1 MGDKFRVTKDATEEE
16 LKMEDLKMEDPWRI
30 FRIMA
35 EFVDG
40 FHELSKIGPA
50 VTIFGSARTQRT
62 HRWYKD
68 CEETA
73 KLLSK
78 QGYAIITGGGPGA
91 MEAGNKGAAQ
101 AGGLSIGLNI
111 ELPFEQKPNPY
122 INKLVNFHYFFCRKV
137 MFLKYAKAF
146 VIFPGGYGTLDELF
160 ESMTLI
166 QTRRITKLPVVF
178 YGSEF
183 WTGLVSWL
191 RDSMLKAGNIDVED
205 LDLFHIV
212 DSPNDALKFINDFY
226 KTDKTSKKKTVKKK
240 K

>member
-1 MGDKFRVTKDATEEE
+1 MGDKFRVTKEATEED

-50 VTIFGSARTQRT
+50 VTIFGSARTDRA
-62 HRWYKD
+62 HKFYKA
-68 CEETA
+68 CVETSRLLA
-73 KLLSK
+73 KE
-78 QGYAIITGGGPGA
+78 GYAIITGGGPGA
-91 MEAGNKGAAQ
+91 MEAGNKGAYE

-122 INKLVNFHYFFCRKV
+122 INKLINFHYFFCRKV

-160 ESMTLI
+160 ESLTLI
-166 QTRRITKLPVVF
+166 QTRRMSKFPVIF
-178 YGSEF
+178 YGKEF
-183 WTGLVSWL
+183 WSGLVDWL
-191 RDSMLKAGNIDVED
+191 RDSMLKEGNIDHED
-205 LDLFHIV
+205 IELFQIV
-212 DSPNDALKFINDFY
+212 DEPKEILKIIKDFY
-226 KTDKTSKKKTVKKK
+226 KPAKTVKKK
-240 K
+240 KTIKKK